1 MRFKLGIALVV
12 GFLEV
17 PLSRLAEHRIVESW
31 IIIAA
36 AISFLAGAAIAFG
49 LRATSDALLIA
60 FAVAAGEILYFACL
74 QVVSGPT
81 PGGLFNLDAV
91 VGSIFA
97 ALIPAYGG
105 ALLSILVRRTLELRE
120 RTKK

>member
-81 PGGLFNLDAV
+81 PGRYPDRARSSTVSMARYGLT
-91 VGSIFA
+91 A
-97 ALIPAYGG
+97 AAP
-105 ALLSILVRRTLELRE
+105 
-120 RTKK
+120 